1 MKIARVHFYVENAM
15 VWRDWFVRRLGFQAV
30 ATLECSTTR
39 TEVVSSGSIVF
50 QLSSPIS
57 PDSPVAA
64 FLQKH
69 PEGVADLAFYV
80 EDIEAV
86 LTKAVSYGAEILQP
100 LQQKPQGKGY
110 LKWATISAWGSLSHT
125 LIEAEVQGC
134 RGAGGQRR
142 LGAEGTL
149 GDEGDK
155 EVISSLSSPSH
166 LLTCSPADLLTCPAF
181 FTSIDHVVLNVAA
194 GDLERAIAWYENI
207 LGFQPQ
213 QNFTIQT
220 ERSGLRSRVMFHPN
234 NYVKLP
240 INEPVG
246 ANSQIQEFL
255 EINRGAGIQ
264 HIALRALDLVAAI
277 ARLRS
282 AGIRFLAVPLTYYTD
297 LQKRHRLP
305 LTPAQF
311 EQIAEQQILV
321 DWQDDGIS
329 CNGETPPLLLQ
340 TFTQP
345 IFSQPTFFFELIERR
360 VGSVRGESRLAQGF
374 GEGNFRALFEA
385 IEREQIKRGSLG

>member
-1 MKIARVHFYVENAM
+1 MKIARVHFYVENAT
-15 VWRDWFVRRLGFQAV
+15 VWRDWFVRQLGFQAI
-30 ATLECSTTR
+30 ATGECSTTR
-39 TEVVSSGSIVF
+39 TEVVSSGGIVF

-80 EDIEAV
+80 EDIAAV

-100 LQQKPQGKGY
+100 LQQKQQGESC
-110 LKWATISAWGSLSHT
+110 LKWATISAWGCLSHT
-125 LIEAEVQGC
+125 LIEAKGQGG
-134 RGAGGQRR
+134 R
-142 LGAEGTL
+142 GAEGQV
-149 GDEGDK
+149 GFREC
-155 EVISSLSSPSH
+155 ESICSPAH
-166 LLTCSPADLLTCPAF
+166 LLTCSPAHLLPYPVS

-207 LGFQPQ
+207 FGFQPQ
-213 QNFTIQT
+213 QDFKIQT
-220 ERSGLRSRVMFHPN
+220 QRSGLRSRVMFHPS

-255 EINRGAGIQ
+255 DMNRGSGVQ
-264 HIALRALDLVAAI
+264 HIALRARNLVEAI

-282 AGIRFLAVPLTYYTD
+282 AGVSFLPVPPSYYTQ

-305 LTPAQF
+305 LTPAQWQ
-311 EQIAEQQILV
+311 QIADQQILV
-321 DWQDDGIS
+321 DWQDDGVS
-329 CNGETPPLLLQ
+329 SNGETPPLLLQ
-340 TFTQP
+340 IFTQP

-360 VGSVRGESRLAQGF
+360 VGSVRGKLRLAQGF

-385 IEREQIKRGSLG
+385 MEREQVKRGSLARLDSVTDSANG

>member
-1 MKIARVHFYVENAM
+1 MKIARVHFYVENAT
-15 VWRDWFVRRLGFQAV
+15 VWRDWFVYRLGFQAG
-30 ATLECSTTR
+30 ATSECSNTR

-64 FLQKH
+64 FLQKY

-80 EDIEAV
+80 EDIEAI
-86 LTKAVSYGAEILQP
+86 LTKAVRYGAEILQP
-100 LQQKPQGKGY
+100 LQQTLQGKGY

-125 LIEAEVQGC
+125 LIEVKGQRGK
-134 RGAGGQRR
+134 GAGG
-142 LGAEGTL
+142 A
-149 GDEGDK
+149 
-155 EVISSLSSPSH
+155 EVISTKSSLASLSSPSH
-166 LLTCSPADLLTCPAF
+166 LVTCSPAQSPVL

-194 GDLERAIAWYENI
+194 GDLEPAIAWYENI

-213 QNFTIQT
+213 QDFKIQT
-220 ERSGLRSRVMFHPN
+220 ERSALRSRVMFHPSDR
-234 NYVKLP
+234 VQLP

-255 EINRGAGIQ
+255 DINRGAGVQ
-264 HIALRALDLVAAI
+264 HIALQASNLVPAI

-282 AGIRFLAVPLTYYTD
+282 AGIPFLAVPSSYYTE
-297 LQKRHRLP
+297 LQKRHQLP
-305 LTPAQF
+305 LTPAQLQ
-311 EQIAEQQILV
+311 QIAEQQILV
-321 DWQDDGIS
+321 DWQHDGVS
-329 CNGETPPLLLQ
+329 TNGETPPLLLQ
-340 TFTQP
+340 IFTKP

-360 VGSVRGESRLAQGF
+360 EGKIKGEIKLAQGF

-385 IEREQIKRGSLG
+385 IEREQIKRGSLGTRG